1 LRCCGVKYLHKCK
14 KGVILVSNSVD
25 WKAIK
30 AEYIAGGIGY
40 KKLADKYGVSFS
52 TLSHLAK
59 REKWTDLKQKA
70 CEKEDMDLAKSI
82 GKRNA
87 KKSAKID
94 ALADRLLD
102 KIGELMDALIVEGK
116 DVKSIASALRDIKE
130 IKGIKDKLDVKEQ
143 KARIKKLEKEAA
155 EEKEDKSIV
164 IELGNNLEEYSK

>member
-1 LRCCGVKYLHKCK
+1 MN
-14 KGVILVSNSVD
+14 NSVD

-70 CEKEDMDLAKSI
+70 CEKADMDLANSI
-82 GKRNA
+82 GKKNA

-94 ALADRLLD
+94 NLVDRLLD
-102 KIGELMDALIVEGK
+102 IVGERLEALVIEGK
-116 DVKSIASALRDIKE
+116 DVKSIASALKDLKE
-130 IKGIKDKLDVKEQ
+130 LKGIKDKLDLKEQ
-143 KARIKKLEKEAA
+143 KARIRKLEKEAQEEQKEDNRIIVEMGEDA
-155 EEKEDKSIV
+155 EEY
-164 IELGNNLEEYSK
+164 GR

>member
-1 LRCCGVKYLHKCK
+1 MN
-14 KGVILVSNSVD
+14 NSVD

-70 CEKEDMDLAKSI
+70 CEKADMDLANSI

-94 ALADRLLD
+94 SLVDRLLD
-102 KIGELMDALIVEGK
+102 IVGEKLEALIIEGK
-116 DVKSIASALRDIKE
+116 DVKSIASALKDLKE
-130 IKGIKDKLDVKEQ
+130 LKGIKDKLDLREQ
-143 KARIKKLEKEAA
+143 KARIKKLEREAEA
-155 EEKEDKSIV
+155 DEKTDNNVHVV
-164 IELGNNLEEYSK
+164 IDNGLDEYSK

>member
-1 LRCCGVKYLHKCK
+1 MN
-14 KGVILVSNSVD
+14 NSVD

-70 CEKEDMDLAKSI
+70 CEKADMDLAKSI
-82 GKRNA
+82 GKKNA

-94 ALADRLLD
+94 SLVDRLLD
-102 KIGELMDALIVEGK
+102 IVGEKLEALIIEGK
-116 DVKSIASALRDIKE
+116 DVKSIASALKDLKE
-130 IKGIKDKLDVKEQ
+130 LKGIKDKLDLKEQ
-143 KARIKKLEKEAA
+143 KARIRKLEKEAEA
-155 EEKEDKSIV
+155 DEKTD
-164 IELGNNLEEYSK
+164 NNVNVVMDDGLEEYSK

>member
-1 LRCCGVKYLHKCK
+1 MN
-14 KGVILVSNSVD
+14 NSVD

-70 CEKEDMDLAKSI
+70 CEKADMDLANSI
-82 GKRNA
+82 GKKNA

-94 ALADRLLD
+94 SLVDRLLD
-102 KIGELMDALIVEGK
+102 IVGERLEALVIEGK
-116 DVKSIASALRDIKE
+116 DVKSIASALKDLKE
-130 IKGIKDKLDVKEQ
+130 LKGIKDKLDVREQ
-143 KARIKKLEKEAA
+143 KARIRKLEKEA
-155 EEKEDKSIV
+155 EEEQKEDKSIV
-164 IELGNNLEEYSK
+164 IEIGDNLEDYSK